1 MNRRIKT
8 MLFCLIT
15 IIMVF
20 SLVGCDETDS
30 TTSNGKKTHTVSKS
44 KNNRRKA
51 KKKNKK
57 KSKKKSNEKYIYD
70 YLTNT
75 MGLSKSAACGVIA
88 NIYSESTFR
97 SDIENSSKHY
107 GLCQWGGERRTRL
120 VKYCKERGL
129 NYKSVAGQVRY
140 IHYELKY
147 HYKKVYKKLK
157 SVKNNRS
164 GAYSAGYYFC
174 YYYEIPGNRAKS
186 ADRRG
191 GIAMDYYRK
200 Y

>member
-1 MNRRIKT
+1 MKRIKSV
-8 MLFCLIT
+8 LFCLVAVV
-15 IIMVF
+15 IMF
-20 SLVGCDETDS
+20 SLVGCDEIDN
-30 TTSNGKKTHTVSKS
+30 TSNGKRTHTVS
-44 KNNRRKA
+44 NRHKT

-57 KSKKKSNEKYIYD
+57 NKSKKKSNEKYIYD

-97 SDIENSSKHY
+97 PNIENASKHY

-120 VKYCKERGL
+120 VKYCKKRGL

-140 IHYELKY
+140 IHYELKHY
-147 HYKKVYKKLK
+147 YKKVWKKLK
-157 SVKNNRS
+157 SVKNDLG
-164 GAYSAGYYFC
+164 GAYKAGHYFC

>member
-1 MNRRIKT
+1 MKRIKSV
-8 MLFCLIT
+8 LFCLVAVV
-15 IIMVF
+15 IMF
-20 SLVGCDETDS
+20 SLVGCDEIDS
-30 TTSNGKKTHTVSKS
+30 TSSGKRTHTVSKS
-44 KNNRRKA
+44 KNNRRKS
-51 KKKNKK
+51 KKKN
-57 KSKKKSNEKYIYD
+57 KKKSNEKYIYD
-70 YLTNT
+70 YLTKT

-120 VKYCKERGL
+120 VKYCKKRGL

-140 IHYELKY
+140 IHYELKHY
-147 HYKKVYKKLK
+147 YKKVWKKLK

-191 GIAMDYYRK
+191 GIAMDYYKK

>member
-1 MNRRIKT
+1 MKRIKSV
-8 MLFCLIT
+8 LFCLVAVV
-15 IIMVF
+15 IMF
-20 SLVGCDETDS
+20 SLVGCDEIDS
-30 TTSNGKKTHTVSKS
+30 TSNGKRTHTVSKS
-44 KNNRRKA
+44 KNNRRKS
-51 KKKNKK
+51 KK

-88 NIYSESTFR
+88 NIYSESSFR
-97 SDIENSSKHY
+97 PNIENASKHY

-120 VKYCKERGL
+120 VKYCKKRGL

-140 IHYELKY
+140 IHYELKHY
-147 HYKKVYKKLK
+147 YKKVYKKLK
-157 SVKNNRS
+157 TAKNNRS

-191 GIAMDYYRK
+191 GIAMDYYKK